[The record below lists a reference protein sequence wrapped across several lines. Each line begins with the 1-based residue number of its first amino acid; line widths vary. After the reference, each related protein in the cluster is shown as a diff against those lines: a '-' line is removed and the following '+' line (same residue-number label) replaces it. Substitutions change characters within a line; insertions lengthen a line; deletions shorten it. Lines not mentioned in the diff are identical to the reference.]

1 MLRLRGTPQKV
12 FFRGFGPLPLFVVAL
27 AFLLPI
33 TLIRCAFSP
42 VGTSSSFPA
51 PAGSGKVENV
61 PFYSQLTYQCGPASL
76 SGVLNFYGEE
86 ETPDKIARAIFRG
99 NIRGTVTLDMV
110 LYAREK
116 GFSARWYSG
125 STHDIQCAVDGGV
138 PLIVMVDLGFAN
150 LSKYHYMVVV
160 GYEPEGVIVNSGKER
175 EKLIRWGRF
184 LSPWKRTKCWTLR
197 IEPKFHK

>member
-1 MLRLRGTPQKV
+1 MLRLRSTPQKV
-12 FFRGFGPLPLFVVAL
+12 FSRGFRPLYLFKVAL

-33 TLIRCAFSP
+33 ALIRCAVSP
-42 VGTSSSFPA
+42 DGTSSSFLA
-51 PAGSGKVENV
+51 PAGSEKVENV
-61 PFYSQLTYQCGPASL
+61 PFYSQLSYQCGPASL
-76 SGVLNFYGEE
+76 AGVLNFYGEA
-86 ETPDKIARAIFRG
+86 ETPDKIARAIFRD

-125 STHDIQCAVDGGV
+125 SPHDIQCAVDGGV
-138 PLIVMVDLGFAN
+138 PLIVMVDLGVAN

-160 GYEPEGVIVNSGKER
+160 GYEPGGVIVNSGKER
-175 EKLIRWGRF
+175 EKLMLWDRF